1 MADLEQAAIERL
13 RTASEISLRSYGEPL
28 VITYSGGK
36 DSDVLLHLAEASGIP
51 FEVLH
56 NLTTADAPETVRH
69 VYDTF
74 RRLEAKGIKCT
85 VDKHVQPDGSRVTM
99 WNLIPRKL
107 IPPTRMA
114 RYCCKELKEGG
125 GKGRFIA
132 TGVRWAESIAR
143 RKNRGGLE
151 VVTNNKK
158 TSLILSG
165 DNDESR
171 RLFETCQ
178 LKGARVANPI
188 IDWTDADVWNYALA
202 EKITMNPLYCKGF
215 RRVGCIGCPMAG
227 GKIQAME
234 FSHYPK
240 YKIAYI
246 RAFDRMLEER
256 RKRKKDKGPTRW
268 GNTGVDVFHWW
279 MEDGILPG
287 QNVLEGFEVDKL
299 LVLHAGPA
307 TAVLSAVYGYRRC
320 AGGERVL
327 ERFETSGGG
336 VQKRKERRCRRV
348 DRLAD
353 GGAAGAGRYVEMSK
367 WCFGK
372 CDRCVWK
379 YNGGCSEWRF
389 WNA

>member
-74 RRLEAKGIKCT
+74 RRLENKGIKCA

-107 IPPTRMA
+107 MPPTRLA

-151 VVTNNKK
+151 VITNNKK

-171 RLFETCQ
+171 RMFETCQ
-178 LKGARVANPI
+178 LKGERIVNPI
-188 IDWTDADVWNYALA
+188 VDWKESDIWDYIAS
-202 EKITMNPLYCKGF
+202 EKIHMNPLYCEGF
-215 RRVGCIGCPMAG
+215 RRVGCIGCPMASG
-227 GKIQAME
+227 TRKME
-234 FSHYPK
+234 FARYPK
-240 YKIAYI
+240 IKMAYI
-246 RAFDRMLEER
+246 RAFDRMLER
-256 RKRKKDKGPTRW
+256 RAALGKDVHSW
-268 GNTGVDVFHWW
+268 HSGVDVFHWW

-299 LVLHAGPA
+299 
-307 TAVLSAVYGYRRC
+307 
-320 AGGERVL
+320 
-327 ERFETSGGG
+327 
-336 VQKRKERRCRRV
+336 
-348 DRLAD
+348 
-353 GGAAGAGRYVEMSK
+353 
-367 WCFGK
+367 
-372 CDRCVWK
+372 
-379 YNGGCSEWRF
+379 
-389 WNA
+389 